1 MADTVAKTS
10 KTILDGVGGAD
21 NIVSL
26 THCATRLRFH
36 LHDASAVDRD
46 AIDADPKVLGVVPQS
61 SDGLQVIMGGDV
73 GNYHQAI
80 LATPEMRAKGDGGS
94 RRAKPAPGGADGKK
108 EYGGVRGRFGWVDY
122 CFEFLSDTFRP
133 ILWALLGASL
143 IITLLVLADTFGIQ
157 SFSPPE
163 GETLPPT
170 WQFLHAMWRS
180 VFYFLPIMVG
190 ATAAR
195 KLGANEWVGAAIPA
209 ALMTPEFLKLK
220 ETADVTQG
228 AAEGVEIYTT
238 HVFGLPLVLND
249 YAGQVFPP
257 LFAAVLLFFVEKGL
271 KKIIPGAIQMVFVPF
286 FSLLIMIPLTA
297 FIVGPFG
304 IGVGN
309 GISQGLLAINEFS
322 PFILAI
328 VVPLI
333 YPFMVPLGLHWPLNA
348 IMIQNIAT
356 LGYDFIQ
363 GPMGAWNFACFGVI
377 TGVTILSIKEKDRSM
392 RQVASGGM
400 FAGLLGGISEPS
412 LYGVLL
418 RFRNSYA
425 RLLPGCLAGGIV
437 MGLFNVKANAFVFT
451 SLLTIPAFDP
461 MGGYAIGIA
470 VAFFT
475 SMLLV
480 LFFDYRSAAEKA
492 EARERIAR
500 ENAEAAEVAEDRE
513 PALVGAGAAQSLDDA
528 SRSGSVAPAA
538 AAGAGAAGAAAG
550 AHHGLHELDESD
562 DEPGTVLYA
571 PMSGRVVPLSEV
583 PDDAFASGAVGKG
596 VAIDPSGDTVVAP
609 ADGKVVVTFPT
620 GHAVGMKLDDGAQIL
635 IHIGIDTVQMEG
647 EGFEFLV
654 AKGDHVTAGTPL
666 VRFDRAAIEA
676 AGHPAVT
683 PVLVTNHRKFDVIEP
698 LIESGDVESGAG
710 LIRAVPKPP
719 TPKAAE

>member
-1 MADTVAKTS
+1 MAGDVATTS
-10 KTILDGVGGAD
+10 QRILDGVGGAA
-21 NIVSL
+21 NIASV

-36 LHDASAVDRD
+36 LHDASLADRD
-46 AIDADPKVLGVVPQS
+46 AIDADPKVLGVVPQGA
-61 SDGLQVIMGGDV
+61 DGLQVIMGGDV
-73 GNYHQAI
+73 GNYHQA
-80 LATPEMRAKGDGGS
+80 LMALPEMRA
-94 RRAKPAPGGADGKK
+94 REEGGAPVRSAGAGEKK
-108 EYGGVRGRFGWVDY
+108 EYGGIRGRIGWVDY

-157 SFSPPE
+157 DFTPPE

-209 ALMTPEFLKLK
+209 ALLTPEFLALK
-220 ETADVTQG
+220 ETANVTQG
-228 AAEGVEIYTT
+228 AAEGVDIYTT

-257 LFAAVLLFFVEKGL
+257 LFAAVVLYFVEKGL

-286 FSLLIMIPLTA
+286 FSLLIMIPVTA

-309 GISQGLLAINEFS
+309 GISQGLLAINEFN

-348 IMIQNIAT
+348 IMIQNIAV

-377 TGVTILSIKEKDRSM
+377 TGVTVISMKEKDRSM

-425 RLLPGCLAGGIV
+425 RLLPGCLAGGVV
-437 MGLFNVKANAFVFT
+437 MGLFDVKANAFVFT

-480 LFFDYRSAAEKA
+480 VFFDYRSPAEKA

-500 ENAEAAEVAEDRE
+500 ENAAASVEPE
-513 PALVGAGAAQSLDDA
+513 PALVAAGAPSSTIVRDDA
-528 SRSGSVAPAA
+528 PRSGTSA
-538 AAGAGAAGAAAG
+538 AAGAVGAADRPEAGSAAGAPSADDPAAKP
-550 AHHGLHELDESD
+550 D
-562 DEPGTVLYA
+562 TVLLA
-571 PMSGRVVPLSEV
+571 PMSGQVVPLEDV
-583 PDDAFASGAVGKG
+583 PDAAFASGAVGRG
-596 VAIDPSGDTVVAP
+596 VAIDPDGDVVVAP

-635 IHIGIDTVQMEG
+635 VHIGIDTVSMDG

-654 AKGDHVTAGTPL
+654 KKGDRVTAGQPL

-683 PVLVTNHRKFDVIEP
+683 PVLVTNHRKFASVEVIP
-698 LIESGDVESGAG
+698 AGDRVEAG
-710 LIRAVPKPP
+710 DELLRAVPKPP
-719 TPKAAE
+719 KPKAPSADAS